1 MNIDLQPDDRIP
13 DGFFDF
19 PLPIERVLYEAEQ
32 PIIYLTKTKQGQ
44 EMLAYLADETA
55 EHQYIVVA
63 PATRSS
69 ISRLESGSVGIREAL
84 TDTWMWMVRAN
95 FADRVSEAW
104 SVTEATIPALHLPKP
119 GTPLLPEHRIAFSAR
134 AVGEGI
140 ALGSVPCSVIAFVAN
155 AAKSSL
161 KAILDHTLAAN
172 AEGRPTD
179 AQRALYD
186 LPVRQLKFASF
197 EVGLAAPKQDLFPND
212 EVLQAVDDLQAGLEW
227 AEDTQS
233 DDALESDDD
242 TKTEAIL
249 RATLALT
256 PPSHGLIT
264 SVEVSGYW
272 LKGRRYTLTRKSR
285 SKVASRLRQ
294 LKEEKLVLLSG
305 RIGEIDDDKL
315 SFTLRDVVGEMGEQ
329 RGSFSEDLLDDMR
342 VHYFEENHV
351 QISGVMRG
359 GKLRVTAVVQTV
371 EEPPVNRPAVDPAN
385 DISEI

>member
-32 PIIYLTKTKQGQ
+32 PIIYLTKTRQGQ
-44 EMLAYLADETA
+44 EMLAYLADETDA
-55 EHQYIVVA
+55 HQYIVVA

-69 ISRLESGSVGIREAL
+69 ISRLESGSIGIREAL

-95 FADRVSEAW
+95 FADRISEAW

-161 KAILDHTLAAN
+161 KAILDHTFAAN
-172 AEGRPTD
+172 VEGRPTD

-212 EVLQAVDDLQAGLEW
+212 EVMQAVDDLQAGLEW
-227 AEDTQS
+227 AEDIQS

-264 SVEVSGYW
+264 SVEVGGYW

-294 LKEEKLVLLSG
+294 LKEEELVLLSG

-315 SFTLRDVVGEMGEQ
+315 SFTLRDVAGETGER
-329 RGSFSEDLLDDMR
+329 RGSFSEELLDDMR

-371 EEPPVNRPAVDPAN
+371 EEQPVNRPAVDPAN
-385 DISEI
+385 GISEP

>member
-1 MNIDLQPDDRIP
+1 MNIDLQPDNRIP

-32 PIIYLTKTKQGQ
+32 PIVYLTKTKQGQ
-44 EMLAYLADETA
+44 EMLAYLADETDGY
-55 EHQYIVVA
+55 QFIVVA
-63 PATRSS
+63 PATPTSVR
-69 ISRLESGSVGIREAL
+69 RLESGSIGIREAL

-95 FADRVSEAW
+95 FAQGVSEAW
-104 SVTEATIPALHLPKP
+104 SVTEAAIPALHLPKP

-134 AVGEGI
+134 AVGDGI
-140 ALGSVPCSVIAFVAN
+140 SLGSVPCSVIAFVAN

-172 AEGRPTD
+172 VEGRPTD

-212 EVLQAVDDLQAGLEW
+212 AVLQAVNDLKTGLEW

-233 DDALESDDD
+233 NEALEAGDD

-256 PPSHGLIT
+256 PPGHGAIT
-264 SVEVSGYW
+264 SVEVGGYW

-285 SKVASRLRQ
+285 SKVANRLRQ
-294 LKEEKLVLLSG
+294 LKEEEIVLLSG

-315 SFTLRDVVGEMGEQ
+315 SFILRDVEGENVER
-329 RGSFSEDLLDDMR
+329 RGSFPEELLDDMR
-342 VHYFEENHV
+342 THYFEENRI
-351 QISGVMRG
+351 QISGVMRA
-359 GKLRVTAVVQTV
+359 GKLRVTAVVQSN
-371 EEPPVNRPAVDPAN
+371 EE
-385 DISEI
+385 

>member
-1 MNIDLQPDDRIP
+1 MMSIDLKPDNRIP

-44 EMLAYLADETA
+44 EMLAYLADETNGL
-55 EHQYIVVA
+55 QFVVVA
-63 PATRSS
+63 PATPSS
-69 ISRLESGSVGIREAL
+69 IRRLESGSIGIREAL
-84 TDTWMWMVRAN
+84 TDTWMWMVRVD
-95 FADRVSEAW
+95 FAQSVSEAW
-104 SVTEATIPALHLPKP
+104 SVTEAAIPALHLPKP

-134 AVGEGI
+134 AVGNGI
-140 ALGSVPCSVIAFVAN
+140 TLGSAPCSVIAFVAN

-161 KAILDHTLAAN
+161 KAILDHALAAN
-172 AEGRPTD
+172 GEGRPTD

-197 EVGLAAPKQDLFPND
+197 EVGLAAPMQDLFPND
-212 EVLQAVDDLQAGLEW
+212 AVLQAVNDLQTGLEW

-233 DDALESDDD
+233 SDALEAGDD

-256 PPSHGLIT
+256 PPGHGAIT
-264 SVEVSGYW
+264 SVEVGGYW

-285 SKVASRLRQ
+285 TKVANRLRQ
-294 LKEEKLVLLSG
+294 LKEEEIVLLSG

-315 SFTLRDVVGEMGEQ
+315 SFILRDVEGENGER
-329 RGSFSEDLLDDMR
+329 RGSFPEELLDDMR
-342 VHYFEENHV
+342 THYFEENHI
-351 QISGVMRG
+351 QISGVIRA
-359 GKLRVTAVVQTV
+359 GKLRVTAVVQSN
-371 EEPPVNRPAVDPAN
+371 EDQRA
-385 DISEI
+385 

>member
-1 MNIDLQPDDRIP
+1 MMNIDLKPDNRIP

-44 EMLAYLADETA
+44 EMLAYLADETNGL
-55 EHQYIVVA
+55 QFVVVA
-63 PATRSS
+63 PATPSS
-69 ISRLESGSVGIREAL
+69 IRRLESGSIGIREAL
-84 TDTWMWMVRAN
+84 TDTWMWMVRVD
-95 FADRVSEAW
+95 FAQSVSEAW
-104 SVTEATIPALHLPKP
+104 SVTEAAIPALHLPKP

-134 AVGEGI
+134 AVGNGI
-140 ALGSVPCSVIAFVAN
+140 TLGSVPCSVIAFVAN

-161 KAILDHTLAAN
+161 KAILDHALAAN
-172 AEGRPTD
+172 GEGRPTD

-197 EVGLAAPKQDLFPND
+197 EVGLAAPMQDLFPND
-212 EVLQAVDDLQAGLEW
+212 AVLQAVNDLQTGLEW

-233 DDALESDDD
+233 SDALEAGDD

-256 PPSHGLIT
+256 PPGHGAIT
-264 SVEVSGYW
+264 SVEVGGYW

-285 SKVASRLRQ
+285 TKVANRLRQ
-294 LKEEKLVLLSG
+294 LKEEEIVLLSG

-315 SFTLRDVVGEMGEQ
+315 SFILRDVEGENGER
-329 RGSFSEDLLDDMR
+329 RGSFPEELLDDMR
-342 VHYFEENHV
+342 THYFEENHI
-351 QISGVMRG
+351 QISGVIRA
-359 GKLRVTAVVQTV
+359 GKLRVTAVVQSN
-371 EEPPVNRPAVDPAN
+371 EDQRA
-385 DISEI
+385 

>member
-1 MNIDLQPDDRIP
+1 MNIDLKPDNRIP

-44 EMLAYLADETA
+44 EMLAYLADETNG
-55 EHQYIVVA
+55 HQFVVVA
-63 PATRSS
+63 PATPSS
-69 ISRLESGSVGIREAL
+69 IRRLESGSIGIREAL
-84 TDTWMWMVRAN
+84 TDTWMWMVRVD
-95 FADRVSEAW
+95 FAQSVSEAW
-104 SVTEATIPALHLPKP
+104 SVTEAAIPALHLPKP

-134 AVGEGI
+134 AVGNGI
-140 ALGSVPCSVIAFVAN
+140 TLGSVPCSVIAFVAN

-161 KAILDHTLAAN
+161 KAILDHALAAN
-172 AEGRPTD
+172 GEGRPTD

-197 EVGLAAPKQDLFPND
+197 EVGLAAPMQDLFPND
-212 EVLQAVDDLQAGLEW
+212 AVLQAVNDLQTGLEW

-233 DDALESDDD
+233 SDALEAGDD

-256 PPSHGLIT
+256 PPGHGAIT
-264 SVEVSGYW
+264 SVEVGGYW

-285 SKVASRLRQ
+285 TKVANRLRQ
-294 LKEEKLVLLSG
+294 LKEEEIVVLSG

-315 SFTLRDVVGEMGEQ
+315 SFILRDVDGEDGER
-329 RGSFSEDLLDDMR
+329 RGSFPEELLDDMR
-342 VHYFEENHV
+342 THYFEENHI
-351 QISGVMRG
+351 QISGVIRA
-359 GKLRVTAVVQTV
+359 GKLRVTAVVQSN
-371 EEPPVNRPAVDPAN
+371 EQQRAQPQ
-385 DISEI
+385 

>member
-1 MNIDLQPDDRIP
+1 MNIDLKPDNRIP

-44 EMLAYLADETA
+44 EMLAYLADETNGL
-55 EHQYIVVA
+55 QFVVVA
-63 PATRSS
+63 PATPSS
-69 ISRLESGSVGIREAL
+69 IRRLESGSIGIREAL
-84 TDTWMWMVRAN
+84 TDTWMWMVRVD
-95 FADRVSEAW
+95 FAQSVSEAW
-104 SVTEATIPALHLPKP
+104 SVTEAAIPALHLPKP

-134 AVGEGI
+134 AVGNGI
-140 ALGSVPCSVIAFVAN
+140 TLGSVPCSVIAFVAN

-161 KAILDHTLAAN
+161 KAILDHALAAN
-172 AEGRPTD
+172 GEGRPTD

-197 EVGLAAPKQDLFPND
+197 EVGLAAPMQDLFPND
-212 EVLQAVDDLQAGLEW
+212 AVLQAVNDLQTGLEW

-233 DDALESDDD
+233 SDALEAGDD

-256 PPSHGLIT
+256 PPGHGAIT
-264 SVEVSGYW
+264 SVEVGGYW

-285 SKVASRLRQ
+285 TKVANRLRQ
-294 LKEEKLVLLSG
+294 LKEEEIVLLSG

-315 SFTLRDVVGEMGEQ
+315 SFILRDVEGENGER
-329 RGSFSEDLLDDMR
+329 RGSFPEELLDDMR
-342 VHYFEENHV
+342 THYFEENHI
-351 QISGVMRG
+351 QISGVIRA
-359 GKLRVTAVVQTV
+359 GKLRVTAVVQSN
-371 EEPPVNRPAVDPAN
+371 EDQRA
-385 DISEI
+385 